1 MKHQDLLQKHAKAL
15 GVPEVKI
22 SYMFR
27 MGRIKI
33 KPETWKDLFRP
44 EIHGFEGS

>member
-27 MGRIKI
+27 MGADQDKAG
-33 KPETWKDLFRP
+33 DV
-44 EIHGFEGS
+44 EGPVPAGDPWV